1 MNIIIFGST
10 GGTGKQLIKQAL
22 EKGYS
27 VSAFARSPEKI
38 ILKHEKLK
46 IIKGDVLDLQSVE
59 KAIQNHNA
67 VFCSIGLSS
76 VMDKSNLRAK
86 GTKNI
91 IQAMQG
97 SGINRLVCQSALGV
111 SDSYNLLP
119 FFYKFFIVPLF
130 MKYLYSDHELQ
141 ETYIKDSKLKWT
153 IVRPAVLTN
162 NELTGIYKHGIETE
176 NKSISAKISRAD
188 TADFMLKQVEDE
200 AYLFKT
206 PYVSY

>member
-10 GGTGKQLIKQAL
+10 GGTGQQLIKQAL

-46 IIKGDVLDLQSVE
+46 VIKGDVLNLKSVE
-59 KAIQNHNA
+59 KAIQNHDA
-67 VFCSIGLSS
+67 VLCSIGLPS
-76 VMDKSNLRAK
+76 VMDKSYLRAQ

-97 SGINRLVCQSALGV
+97 NGINRLICQSALGV
-111 SDSYNLLP
+111 NESSNLLP
-119 FFYKFFIVPLF
+119 FYYKFLIIPLF
-130 MKYLYSDHELQ
+130 MKYLYRDHELQ
-141 ETYIKDSKLKWT
+141 ETYIKESKLKWT
-153 IVRPAVLTN
+153 IIRPAVLTN
-162 NELTGIYKHGIETE
+162 NELTGKYQHRIETK
-176 NKSISAKISRAD
+176 NKSITAKISRAD
-188 TADFMLKQVEDE
+188 TADFMLKQLTDE
-200 AYLFKT
+200 SYFYKT

>member
-10 GGTGKQLIKQAL
+10 GGTGQQLIKQAL

-38 ILKHEKLK
+38 ILKHERLK
-46 IIKGDVLDLQSVE
+46 VIKGDVLNLQSVE
-59 KAIQNHNA
+59 KAIQNHDA
-67 VFCSIGLSS
+67 VLCSIGLSS

-111 SDSYNLLP
+111 SESYNLLP
-119 FFYKFFIVPLF
+119 FFYKMFIVPLF
-130 MKYLYSDHELQ
+130 MKHLYSDHELQ
-141 ETYIKDSKLKWT
+141 ETYIKESKLKWT
-153 IVRPAVLTN
+153 IIRPAVLTN
-162 NELTGIYKHGIETE
+162 NELTGKYQHGIGTD
-176 NKSISAKISRAD
+176 NKSITAKISRAD
-188 TADFMLKQVEDE
+188 TADFMLKQLINES
-200 AYLFKT
+200 YFYQT

>member
-10 GGTGKQLIKQAL
+10 GGTGQQLIKQAL

-38 ILKHEKLK
+38 ILKHERLK
-46 IIKGDVLDLQSVE
+46 VIEGDVLNLQSVE
-59 KAIQNHNA
+59 KAIQNHDA
-67 VFCSIGLSS
+67 VLCSIGLSS

-91 IQAMQG
+91 VQTMQG

-111 SDSYNLLP
+111 GESSNLLP

-130 MKYLYSDHELQ
+130 MKNLYSDHELQ
-141 ETYIKDSKLKWT
+141 ETYIKGSKLKWT

-162 NELTGIYKHGIETE
+162 NELTGKYQHGVESE
-176 NKSISAKISRAD
+176 NKSIKAKISRAD
-188 TADFMLKQVEDE
+188 TADFMLKQLVNEG
-200 AYLFKT
+200 YIYQT